1 MKNTFITKTDLA
13 MAYFPFVSE
22 RAARH
27 KLMQVVNSDARLLE
41 SLLNVGY
48 SRASHLLS
56 PACVELIVERLGNPW
71 K

>member
-1 MKNTFITKTDLA
+1 MKNSFISKTDLA
-13 MAYFPFVSE
+13 MAYFPFIGE

-27 KLMQVVNSDARLLE
+27 KLMQVINSDVLL
-41 SLLNVGY
+41 LKNLNSVGY